1 MLYYIQDYILYFDL
15 NKFRLDRHNT
25 RMTALFFPTN
35 AKRPIFWSPSDKN
48 TWIGPPKYKKGPHV

>member
-35 AKRPIFWSPSDKN
+35 AKRPIFLVTK
-48 TWIGPPKYKKGPHV
+48 